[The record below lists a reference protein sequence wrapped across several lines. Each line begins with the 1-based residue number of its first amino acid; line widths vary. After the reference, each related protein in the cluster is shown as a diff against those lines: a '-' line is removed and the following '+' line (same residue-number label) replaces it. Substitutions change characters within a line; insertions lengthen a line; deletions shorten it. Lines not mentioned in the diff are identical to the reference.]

1 MSPNDGCGVRKRK
14 RNPRLIT
21 KKIRMQKYQYVLV
34 GDEAVIEWVMGKEEW
49 SKCQICRLI
58 N

>member
-21 KKIRMQKYQYVLV
+21 KKIRMQKYQRVLV

-49 SKCQICRLI
+49 SKC
-58 N
+58 